1 MTDAKVHALSVVMPC
16 YNEARRLPPT
26 LEHTLDY
33 LRQCG
38 ADYEIIVVDDGSAD
52 ETAGAAHAVAARDA
66 RVRVIR
72 YTPNRGKGH
81 AVRIGMLAATKA
93 AVLFMDADNSTEI
106 EEVEKFAPWLQ
117 SGAYDIVI
125 GSRANVG
132 AQLAR
137 TQHPVRKMLGKLYG
151 VLTRTIAFYGIHD
164 TQCGFKLF
172 TQAAAQRVFGELQS
186 PSAIFDI
193 ELLMRASR
201 AGLHIKEV
209 GVKWTHDPESRLT
222 YNARKSL
229 LIFLELLKIKW
240 RLGALLPVRARTR
253 PRLVPAPGR

>member
-1 MTDAKVHALSVVMPC
+1 MNDKKLPALSVVIPC

-26 LEHTLDY
+26 LAHTLDY
-33 LRQCG
+33 LRQNGC
-38 ADYEIIVVDDGSAD
+38 DYEIVVVDDGSAD
-52 ETAGAAHAVAARDA
+52 ETANNAQAVAAQDA

-72 YTPNRGKGH
+72 YTPNRGKGY

-106 EEVEKFAPWLQ
+106 EEVDKCMPWLQ

-137 TQHPVRKMLGKLYG
+137 TQHPLRKMLGKLYG
-151 VLTRTIAFYGIHD
+151 FLTRSIAFYGIRD

-172 TQAAAQRVFGELQS
+172 THAAAQRVFGALQS

-209 GVKWTHDPESRLT
+209 GVTWTHDPESRLT
-222 YNARKSL
+222 YDARKSL

-240 RLGALLPVRARTR
+240 RLGTLLPVRARTQ
-253 PRLVPAPGR
+253 PRAAPAPR